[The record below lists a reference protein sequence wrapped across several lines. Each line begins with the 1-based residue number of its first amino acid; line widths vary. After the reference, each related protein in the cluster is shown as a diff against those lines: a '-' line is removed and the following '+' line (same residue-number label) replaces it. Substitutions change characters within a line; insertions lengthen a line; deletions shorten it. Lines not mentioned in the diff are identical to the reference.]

1 MKEISFEQENI
12 MQRVGFFRNKKNISA
27 SELSRSLGHRRNY
40 IYRLEKCEIKL
51 DLSTLQEILE
61 ILNVSV
67 SEFFSFNYASYEQDK
82 KFIETFNKL
91 NQNAKDSL
99 FNFLNFISNNK

>member
-1 MKEISFEQENI
+1 MKENSFEQENI

-51 DLSTLQEILE
+51 DLSTLQ
-61 ILNVSV
+61 
-67 SEFFSFNYASYEQDK
+67 YQ
-82 KFIETFNKL
+82 
-91 NQNAKDSL
+91 
-99 FNFLNFISNNK
+99 NFLVSIMPVMSRIRNLLKLLIN